1 VCVCVFVTHS
11 FMLYIKMQKAYDS
24 EVKYFT
30 YCNKPPATVS
40 CDHINICM

>member
-30 YCNKPPATVS
+30 YCNRPPATVN